1 MEPMKLSE
9 IALACG
15 GVADGEC
22 EVNSVCID
30 SRRVT
35 PGCLFIA
42 IAGENFD
49 GHDYAQAAVRAGAAA
64 VLCHKPV
71 ECGAP
76 TALVKNTGTALMQ
89 LAAHYRKK
97 FHIPVVGLTG
107 SVGKTTT
114 KDMVHCVLSQKYKTL
129 KSEGNHNNEIGMPLT
144 ALELDDSYQA
154 AIFEMGMYF
163 PGEISELTRIARPD
177 AGIITNIGVSHI
189 ENLGSQENILK
200 AKLEIIDGMRPGSP
214 LLLNG
219 DDKYLSSAVIRGFKV
234 SYYGIE
240 NPDCRFRAVNIE
252 QSGEETRFTVC
263 FDGKEQAVTLPTMGL
278 HNVYDALA
286 AFSVGI
292 ELGVTPEQAAAGLGG
307 YIPSGMRQH
316 IVQVNG
322 VTVIEDCYNAS
333 PDSMRAAL
341 GILKNLKTARKIAVL
356 GDMNELGAFSHQA
369 HRGVGELAAE
379 SADILFAVGE
389 KATDCVNGA
398 ADAGMKNLRHFESKK
413 QLGEELAKT
422 LRPGDGV
429 LFKASRGMQLEEVI
443 TDLYE
448 RWNCK

>member
-1 MEPMKLSE
+1 MKLSE
-9 IALACG
+9 IAMACNG
-15 GVADGEC
+15 TASGEC
-22 EVNSVCID
+22 EINGICID
-30 SRRVT
+30 SRKVT
-35 PGCLFIA
+35 PGCLFLA

-49 GHDYAQAAVRAGAAA
+49 GHNYAQAAVNAGATA
-64 VLCHKPV
+64 VMCHRRV
-71 ECGAP
+71 ECTAP
-76 TALVKNTGTALMQ
+76 TVLVRSTGTALMH

-144 ALELDDSYQA
+144 ALELDSSYQA

-163 PGEISELTRIARPD
+163 PGEISDLTRIARPD
-177 AGIITNIGVSHI
+177 VGIITNIGVSHI

-200 AKLEIIDGMRPGSP
+200 AKLEIIDGMCPDSP

-219 DDKYLSSAVIRGFKV
+219 DDKYLSSAVICGFRV

-240 NPDCRFRAVNIE
+240 NPECRFRAVDIE
-252 QSGEETRFTVC
+252 QTEESTRFKIL
-263 FDGKEQAVTLPTMGL
+263 FDGKEQAVTLPTIGL

-286 AFSVGI
+286 AFSAGI
-292 ELGVTPEQAAAGLGG
+292 ELGVTPEAAAAGLNN
-307 YIPSGMRQH
+307 YVPSGMRQH

-322 VTVIEDCYNAS
+322 ITVIEDCYNAG
-333 PDSMRAAL
+333 PDSMKAAL
-341 GILKNLKTARKIAVL
+341 GILKSLKTERKIAVL
-356 GDMNELGAFSHQA
+356 GDMNELGLFSEQA
-369 HRGVGELAAE
+369 HHGIGAVAAQ
-379 SADILFAVGE
+379 SADMLFAVGE
-389 KATDCVNGA
+389 KAAGFVDGA
-398 ADAGMKNLRHFESKK
+398 SDAGMTSLRHFDDKK
-413 QLGEELAKT
+413 ALADELLKA

-429 LFKASRGMQLEEVI
+429 LFKASRGMRLEEVI

-448 RWNCK
+448 RWN